1 MNSEE
6 LRQIGESLLPSS
18 FLGVFARDEI
28 PILPSNCGFIVNTQD
43 RNMPG
48 LHWIAVVVRNRKCY
62 VYCSLALPI
71 DHLLL
76 SHLQKQLPHHTFEF
90 NHVQHQNYNSV
101 NCGLFAM
108 HFLYHNL

>member
-6 LRQIGESLLPSS
+6 LRQIGETLLPSS

-28 PILPSNCGFIVNTQD
+28 PPLPSNCGFIVNTQD
-43 RNMPG
+43 ASLPG
-48 LHWIAVVVRNRKCY
+48 SHWIAVIVRNLKCY

-76 SHLQKQLPHHTFEF
+76 SNLQKRLPQ
-90 NHVQHQNYNSV
+90 HVFDVNREQHQNYNSN

-108 HFLYHNL
+108 YFLMTNL